1 MEKQVALIVSDDVTE
16 LNRRLSTG
24 FRVYNNFTMVNGS
37 VIIILNKYN
46 NRDRGAV
53 AESISPAVANEYAS
67 ELTTAIGYR

>member
-37 VIIILNKYN
+37 VMFILVQYN

-53 AESISPAVANEYAS
+53 AESISPTSQSYTS
-67 ELTTAIGYR
+67 TGTL